1 METPAGQ
8 TTEKAREKKNRNKS
22 RLGEILGVL
31 YRNDIVKGMT
41 PERLRKILED
51 LGSTFVKLGQIMS
64 MRADILPKEYCLE
77 LQKLRANVRP
87 MEFEEVRQ
95 IVEAELHSPLEEI
108 FSEFGEEALGSASI
122 AQVHRAALLD
132 GSRVVVKV
140 QRPNIHDIMFRDITL
155 LRKASGIIKLAANT
169 GNTVDF
175 NMLLDEM
182 WTVSQEEMNFLA
194 EARNA
199 DEFASNNRGVAY
211 VKVPAIYHRYTTGK
225 VLVMEYVGGYQI
237 DEVDQLKAEGYDLN
251 EICNKFC
258 ESYIKQI
265 IDDGFFHADPHPG
278 NVHIEDGKIVWLDL
292 GMMGRLSEGDRRL
305 MKKGVQALADND
317 AGAFKEVVL
326 AIGESTGPINHAKL
340 YEDIDA
346 MMNKYVTRDMA
357 DFDLAKLM
365 DEFIS
370 LAKENH
376 IAMPRGMTMFSRGLL
391 TIQGVVTLL
400 NPEANITQIMEQ
412 HIAGRMFADI
422 DWKGE
427 LKKTGR
433 ALLDS
438 SQKSTAIPAQISD
451 LLKQVSKGRVKLNL
465 VVTGSEEPIHLL
477 DRIMNKLVIALVISA
492 LLISSSLICLS
503 DMQGRLFGIP
513 ALGVIGYAIALI
525 LSVAVIVVYCRGKKK
540 KKK

>member
-8 TTEKAREKKNRNKS
+8 TAEKAREKKNRNKS

-305 MKKGVQALADND
+305 
-317 AGAFKEVVL
+317 
-326 AIGESTGPINHAKL
+326 NHAKL

-465 VVTGSEEPIHLL
+465 DVTGSEEPIHLL

-513 ALGVIGYAIALI
+513 ALGVIGYTIALV
-525 LSVAVIVVYCRGKKK
+525 LSVAVIVIYCRGKKK